1 MQQHDRDDADR
12 EAIARVDTLGRTEG
26 LDLLHA
32 GVAAS
37 GEEGHWQGLLSN
49 VHFNLHPGEMCAV
62 LSTVDAGKE
71 DLIGL
76 LLGVRNLSSGTLR
89 LGGREGLALGSVGYV
104 ARGYE
109 LDPALTVRETLEFG
123 ARLRLSHMDDT
134 NRMIRMVNLC
144 QEMDLDRYMGT
155 RVGKLPPGIDRL
167 VVLTLELMTDPEVM
181 ILDEPMRG
189 LSNDLGSDFMLR
201 LERVADRGCAVLI
214 FTHPMEAVRRCD
226 AVLVLYS
233 RVVAY
238 FGPPEAALEY
248 FAVES
253 LEAIEE
259 SLRRAS
265 PELWH
270 QLCRTSMWNSNFL
283 HRKKPNRK
291 QHHDHLVSGRL
302 DADQWR
308 PMPVGLQVQSLL
320 RRISVRWRRTARP
333 AVLLSAGAIGGAIIG
348 FVPGVDHQFPLLAAS
363 AFALG
368 LLNAGSEVVRERSVL
383 ERERYF
389 ALSMPGY
396 LLSVALV
403 VVSSSVIASLVGV
416 AAVSVLGSLPGAFG
430 VRLAAA
436 TSATLAGAGI
446 GLLLSSVARETAQV
460 RTLSI
465 FLAVAQLVLLVVA
478 PPIVTAY
485 TPAGP
490 AEAALLASAAPD
502 FQGGVALVTL
512 AEGAVWLVLGWG
524 LAVMALMRR
533 REF

>member
-1 MQQHDRDDADR
+1 MEQHDRDDADR

-37 GEEGHWQGLLSN
+37 GAEGHWQGLLSN

-109 LDPALTVRETLEFG
+109 LDPSLTVRETLEFG
-123 ARLRLSHMDDT
+123 ARLRLSHMDET
-134 NRMIRMVNLC
+134 NRTIRMVNLC
-144 QEMDLDRYMGT
+144 QEMDLDGYMGT
-155 RVGKLPPGIDRL
+155 RVGNLPPGIDRL

-226 AVLVLYS
+226 ALLVLYS

-238 FGPPEAALEY
+238 FGPPEEALEY

-253 LEAIEE
+253 LETIEE
-259 SLRRAS
+259 SLKRAS

-291 QHHDHLVSGRL
+291 QHHDHMVSGRL
-302 DADQWR
+302 DGEWR
-308 PMPVGLQVQSLL
+308 PMPVALQVQGLL
-320 RRISVRWRRTARP
+320 RRIGVRWRRTARP
-333 AVLLSAGAIGGAIIG
+333 AVLLGASVIGGAIIG
-348 FVPGVDHQFPLLAAS
+348 LVPGLDHQFPLLAAS
-363 AFALG
+363 GFALG
-368 LLNAGSEVVRERSVL
+368 LLNAGPEIVRERSVL

-396 LLSVALV
+396 LVSVAIV
-403 VVSSSVIASLVGV
+403 VVSSSLLGSLVGV
-416 AAVSVLGSLPGAFG
+416 VAASIVGSLPGAFG

-436 TSATLAGAGI
+436 TSATMAGAGV
-446 GLLLSSVARETAQV
+446 GMLLSSVARETAQV

-478 PPIVTAY
+478 PPIVSAY

-490 AEAALLASAAPD
+490 AETALYASAAAD

-512 AEGAVWLVLGWG
+512 AEGAVWLVVGWG
-524 LAVMALMRR
+524 LAVMALLRR

>member
-1 MQQHDRDDADR
+1 LEQRDRDDADR

-76 LLGVRNLSSGTLR
+76 LLGVRNLSAGTLR

-109 LDPALTVRETLEFG
+109 LDPSLTVRETLEFG
-123 ARLRLSHMDDT
+123 ARLRLPQMDDT
-134 NRMIRMVNLC
+134 NRTIRLVNLC

-155 RVGKLPPGIDRL
+155 RVGKLPPGVDRL

-253 LEAIEE
+253 LESIEDA
-259 SLRRAS
+259 LKRAS

-283 HRKKPNRK
+283 HRKRPNRK

-302 DADQWR
+302 DAEHWQ
-308 PMPVGLQVQSLL
+308 PMPVRDQVQGHL
-320 RRISVRWRRTARP
+320 RRIGLRWRRTARP
-333 AVLLSAGAIGGAIIG
+333 VLLLGSSAAGGAVIG
-348 FVPGVDHQFPLLAAS
+348 FVPGLDHQFPLLAAS
-363 AFALG
+363 ALALG
-368 LLNAGSEVVRERSVL
+368 LLNAGPEIVRERSVL

-389 ALSMPGY
+389 ELSMLGY
-396 LLSVALV
+396 LLSVAIV
-403 VVSSSVIASLVGV
+403 VVTSSVIAALVGV
-416 AAVSVLGSLPGAFG
+416 AAASIVGSLPGAFG
-430 VRLAAA
+430 VRLAACA
-436 TSATLAGAGI
+436 SATLAGSGI
-446 GLLLSSVARETAQV
+446 GLLLSSIARETAQV
-460 RTLSI
+460 RTLAI
-465 FLAVAQLVLLVVA
+465 LVAVAQLVLLVVA

-490 AEAALLASAAPD
+490 AETALFVSAAPD
-502 FQGGVALVTL
+502 FQGNVVLATL
-512 AEGAVWLVLGWG
+512 AGGAIWLAVGWG
-524 LAVMALMRR
+524 LGVMALMRR

>member
-1 MQQHDRDDADR
+1 MEQRDRDDADR

-32 GVAAS
+32 GVGAS

-62 LSTVDAGKE
+62 LSTVDAGKD

-89 LGGREGLALGSVGYV
+89 LGGREGLAVGSVGYV

-109 LDPALTVRETLEFG
+109 LDPTLTVRETLEFG
-123 ARLRLSHMDDT
+123 ARLRLSHMDET
-134 NRMIRMVNLC
+134 GRTIRMVNLC
-144 QEMDLDRYMGT
+144 QEMDLDGYMGM
-155 RVGKLPPGIDRL
+155 RIGKLPPGIDRL

-201 LERVADRGCAVLI
+201 LERVADRGCALLI

-226 AVLVLYS
+226 ALLVLYS

-253 LEAIEE
+253 LEAIEG
-259 SLRRAS
+259 SLKRAS

-270 QLCRTSMWNSNFL
+270 QQCRTSMWNSNFL

-302 DADQWR
+302 DAEQWR
-308 PMPVGLQVQSLL
+308 PMPVRDQVRGLLG
-320 RRISVRWRRTARP
+320 RIWVRWRRSARLG
-333 AVLLSAGAIGGAIIG
+333 VLLGSSAVGGAIIG
-348 FVPGVDHQFPLLAAS
+348 FIPGHDHQFPLLAAS
-363 AFALG
+363 SLALG
-368 LLNAGSEVVRERSVL
+368 LLNAGPEVVRERSVL

-389 ALSMPGY
+389 ALSMVGY
-396 LLSVALV
+396 LFSVALV
-403 VVSSSVIASLVGV
+403 VVGSGVLASLVGV
-416 AAVSVLGSLPGAFG
+416 AAASITGSLPGAFA

-436 TSATLAGAGI
+436 VSATLAGSGI
-446 GLLLSSVARETAQV
+446 GLLLSAVARETARV
-460 RTLSI
+460 RPIAIL
-465 FLAVAQLVLLVVA
+465 LAVAQLVLLVVA
-478 PPIVTAY
+478 PPGATLY
-485 TPAGP
+485 TPAGA
-490 AEAALLASAAPD
+490 AETALFVSTTEGFSWSVVL
-502 FQGGVALVTL
+502 LTL
-512 AEGAVWLVLGWG
+512 AQGAIWFAAAWG
-524 LAVMALMRR
+524 LAVMALSRR

>member
-1 MQQHDRDDADR
+1 
-12 EAIARVDTLGRTEG
+12 
-26 LDLLHA
+26 
-32 GVAAS
+32 VAES

-62 LSTVDAGKE
+62 LSTVDAGKD

-76 LLGVRNLSSGTLR
+76 LLGVRNLSAGTLR

-109 LDPALTVRETLEFG
+109 LDPTLTVRETLEFG
-123 ARLRLSHMDDT
+123 ARLRLPHMDDT
-134 NRMIRMVNLC
+134 GRTIRMVNLC
-144 QEMDLDRYMGT
+144 QEMDLDRYMGI

-226 AVLVLYS
+226 AVLVLHS

-248 FAVES
+248 FAVET
-253 LEAIEE
+253 LEAIEH
-259 SLRRAS
+259 SLKKAS

-302 DADQWR
+302 DAEHWR
-308 PMPVGLQVQSLL
+308 PMPVTDQIAGHLA
-320 RRISVRWRRTARP
+320 RIRLRWRRSARLG
-333 AVLLSAGAIGGAIIG
+333 VLLGASAVVGAIIG
-348 FVPGVDHQFPLLAAS
+348 IVPGYDHQFPLLAAGS
-363 AFALG
+363 LALG
-368 LLNAGSEVVRERSVL
+368 LLNAGPEVVRERSVL

-389 ALSMPGY
+389 ALSMFGY
-396 LLSVALV
+396 LFAVALV
-403 VVSSSVIASLVGV
+403 VVLSGVVASLVGV
-416 AAVSVLGSLPGAFG
+416 VAASITGSMPGAFV
-430 VRLAAA
+430 VRVAAA
-436 TSATLAGAGI
+436 ASATLAGSGI
-446 GLLLSSVARETAQV
+446 GLLLSAVARETAPVRQV
-460 RTLSI
+460 SI
-465 FLAVAQLVLLVVA
+465 LLAVAQLVLLVVA
-478 PPIVTAY
+478 PAGATLY
-485 TPAGP
+485 TPAGA
-490 AEAALLASAAPD
+490 AETALFVSTTPGFGWAVVPVTMA
-502 FQGGVALVTL
+502 QGAIWFAT
-512 AEGAVWLVLGWG
+512 GWG
-524 LAVMALMRR
+524 LALMALSRR

>member
-1 MQQHDRDDADR
+1 LEQHDRDDADR
-12 EAIARVDTLGRTEG
+12 EAMARGDTLGRTEG

-109 LDPALTVRETLEFG
+109 LDPSLTVRETLEFG

-134 NRMIRMVNLC
+134 NRTIRMVNLC
-144 QEMDLDRYMGT
+144 QEMDLDGYMGM

-201 LERVADRGCAVLI
+201 LERVADRGCAVLV

-226 AVLVLYS
+226 ALLVLYS

-238 FGPPEAALEY
+238 FGPPEEALEY

-253 LEAIEE
+253 LETIEQ
-259 SLRRAS
+259 SLKRAS

-302 DADQWR
+302 DAAQWR
-308 PMPVGLQVQSLL
+308 PMPVALQVQGLL
-320 RRISVRWRRTARP
+320 RRIGVRWRRTARP
-333 AVLLSAGAIGGAIIG
+333 FVLLGASAIGGAVIG
-348 FVPGVDHQFPLLAAS
+348 FVPGFDHQFPLLAAS

-368 LLNAGSEVVRERSVL
+368 LLNAGSEIVRERSVL

-403 VVSSSVIASLVGV
+403 VVTSSVIACLVGV
-416 AAVSVLGSLPGAFG
+416 VAASVVGSLPGAFG

-446 GLLLSSVARETAQV
+446 GMLLSSLARETTQV

-465 FLAVAQLVLLVVA
+465 VLAIAQLVLLVVA
-478 PPIVTAY
+478 PPIVSGH

-490 AEAALLASAAPD
+490 AATALFLSVAPD
-502 FQGGVALVTL
+502 FHGGVLAPL
-512 AEGAVWLVLGWG
+512 AEGAVWLVVGWG
-524 LAVMALMRR
+524 LAVMALSRR